1 MRNADGSVMASSAVS
16 LTFMIH
22 DGTPNGTV
30 VYQESHA
37 LTSNAQGLVTCVVG
51 NGVVSEG
58 NFENINWGSGA
69 KFLHVMMNGTD
80 LGTQQMLSVPYALY
94 SKSADNALNG
104 FSGVS
109 ADGDTLFLSNGQV
122 FVASSNSSSSGYGSL
137 VLPLIT
143 TNAMSGITSNS
154 ATYSGSVSNANG
166 YEIMERGFVYS
177 TSPHPTINANKIL
190 VGNGI
195 GAFDTITDLSYGY
208 AHLLTPNTTYFVRAY
223 ALTENNICA
232 YGNEISFTT
241 LSVGN
246 VGPGG
251 GLVFFNKGNTDSG
264 WQYLEAA
271 PSDQSTAIWG
281 CSGTSIPGTQL
292 NVGTGENNTALIVAN
307 CAGSHA
313 ARLCS
318 DLVLGGQSDWFLPS
332 RDESNL
338 MYQNLQVSGLGNF
351 SNSVYLSSSEYNF
364 NYARGFLFSNGNAGN
379 YYKYNNY
386 YVRAVRAF

>member
-1 MRNADGSVMASSAVS
+1 
-16 LTFMIH
+16 
-22 DGTPNGTV
+22 
-30 VYQESHA
+30 
-37 LTSNAQGLVTCVVG
+37 VVG
-51 NGVVSEG
+51 NGVVSLG
-58 NFENINWGSGA
+58 NFAQISWGNGA
-69 KFLHVMMNGTD
+69 KFLHVMMGSVD

-109 ADGDTLFLSNGQV
+109 ADGDTLFLSNGQI
-122 FVASSNSSSSGYGSL
+122 FVASSNSGSSGYGSL

-143 TNAMSGITSNS
+143 THAMSGITSNS
-154 ATYSGSVSNANG
+154 ATYSGSISNANG
-166 YEIMERGFVYS
+166 YEIMERGFAYS
-177 TSPHPTINANKIL
+177 TSPHPTINANKIV

-195 GAFDTITDLSYGY
+195 GAFDTITDLRYAY
-208 AHLLTPNTTYFVRAY
+208 AHLLTPNTTYYVRAY
-223 ALTENNICA
+223 ALTENNISA

-271 PSDQSTAIWG
+271 PSDQSTGIQWG
-281 CSGTSIPGTQL
+281 CYGTSILGTQL

-351 SNSVYLSSSEYNF
+351 SGSGYWSSSDASSDSAWRF
-364 NYARGFLFSNGNAGN
+364 GFSSGGSNNV
-379 YYKYNNY
+379 YFKYILS

>member
-1 MRNADGSVMASSAVS
+1 MMGSV
-16 LTFMIH
+16 
-22 DGTPNGTV
+22 
-30 VYQESHA
+30 
-37 LTSNAQGLVTCVVG
+37 
-51 NGVVSEG
+51 
-58 NFENINWGSGA
+58 
-69 KFLHVMMNGTD
+69 D

-109 ADGDTLFLSNGQV
+109 ADGDTLYLSNGQI
-122 FVASSNSSSSGYGSL
+122 FVASSNSGSSGNGSL

-143 TNAMSGITSNS
+143 TNAMSGITSNW
-154 ATYSGSVSNANG
+154 ATYSGSISNANG

-177 TSPHPTINANKIL
+177 TSPHPTINANKIV

-195 GAFDTITDLSYGY
+195 GAFDTITTDLSYGY
-208 AHLLTPNTTYFVRAY
+208 AHLLTPNTTYYVRAY
-223 ALTENNICA
+223 ALTENNISA

-251 GLVFFNKGNTDSG
+251 GLVFFNKGNMDGG

-271 PSDQSTAIWG
+271 PSDQSTGIQWG
-281 CSGTSIPGTQL
+281 CYGTSIPGTQL

-313 ARLCS
+313 AMLCS

-332 RDESNL
+332 RDETNL

-351 SNSVYLSSSEYNF
+351 SSSNYWSSSEFDSYG
-364 NYARGFLFSNGNAGN
+364 AWRFSFANGHPNVYDKDYG
-379 YYKYNNY
+379 Y